1 MKQFGLNRGKELV
14 IWNLKCNDI
23 NMKRSLFIAV
33 LLFSL
38 TSFGSPEEGMWV
50 PMLIER
56 MNIQRMQDLGLKLT
70 AADIYSVNHSSLK
83 DAIVQFGS
91 GCTAEFVSPEGLILT
106 NHHCGL
112 GSIQRLSSINHDYLN
127 DGFWASSLEEE
138 LPCPGLSV
146 TLLVRM
152 EEVTQQVLSG
162 VDETMNQLVRNQ
174 IIGKNIVGI
183 EKAAKQ
189 GTHYDAKVRSFYYG
203 NQYYLFVNEVFKDV
217 RLVGAPPVSIGKFGG
232 DTDNWMWPRHTGD
245 FSIFRVYAGK
255 DNEPAEFSNENRP
268 YQPHRFLPVSIKGFQ
283 KDDFTFVYGY
293 PGSTR
298 EYLISDGV
306 DQIANKENPLRIK
319 LRQIRLDIMD
329 QAMDES
335 RLLRIKY
342 TGKAAGIAN
351 YWKKMMGETRGIK
364 KLNAVSRKRQ
374 EEQRFQAWADS
385 TAGTK
390 IKYGELLN
398 AFHAVYRDYHNP
410 QKAFIYFSEG
420 GQGIEIIKFVAGF
433 RELVKISKEKEA
445 SREKLEK
452 LIAGLKKSATDF
464 FKNYDVEID
473 IRVMQL
479 MLPEIATGM
488 ESEYLP
494 DIFNADKFL
503 KDRNYKEFAERN
515 MRISIFSDS
524 SRLMEFLNHY
534 QAKQVNRIA
543 KDQIFRLMSG
553 FYECND
559 RKIQPRINTLVS
571 KLDSLQRC
579 YMKGLMDMHQGKT
592 FYPDANST
600 LRVAFGKVD
609 GFTPADGVQ
618 YSGFTTLA
626 GVLEKEDSTV
636 YDYRVDARLKKL
648 CREQDFGRYADRDG
662 TMHVAFTAT
671 NHTSGG
677 NSGSPVLNAYG
688 ELIGLNFDR
697 NWEGTASDL
706 MYDPA
711 MCRNIT
717 LDIRYCLFI
726 IDKIGGCKR
735 LINEMEIR

>member
-1 MKQFGLNRGKELV
+1 MRR
-14 IWNLKCNDI
+14 II
-23 NMKRSLFIAV
+23 FIVV
-33 LLFSL
+33 LLLSL
-38 TSFGSPEEGMWV
+38 QSFGAPEEGMWV

-83 DAIVQFGS
+83 DAIVHFGS
-91 GCTAEFVSPEGLILT
+91 GCTAEFVSPQGLILT

-127 DGFWASSLEEE
+127 DGFWAHSYEEE
-138 LPCPGLSV
+138 LPCPGLTV

-152 EEVTQQVLSG
+152 EDVTQQVISG
-162 VDETMNQLVRNQ
+162 VDETMNQMVRNQ
-174 IIGKNIVGI
+174 IIGKNIAGI
-183 EKAAKQ
+183 EKSAVQ
-189 GTHYDAKVRSFYYG
+189 GTRYEAKVRSFFYG

-217 RLVGAPPVSIGKFGG
+217 RLVGAPPASIGKFGG

-245 FSIFRVYAGK
+245 FSIFRVYAGR
-255 DNEPAEFSNENRP
+255 DNEAAEFSTENRP
-268 YQPHRFLPVSIKGFQ
+268 YQPRQFLPVSIKGFQ

-306 DQIANKENPLRIK
+306 DQIANLENPLRIK

-329 QAMDES
+329 RAMDES

-342 TGKAAGIAN
+342 TAKAAGVAN
-351 YWKKMMGETRGIK
+351 YWKKMIGETRGIR
-364 KLNAVSRKRQ
+364 KLNAVSRKRL
-374 EEQRFQAWADS
+374 EEQRFQTWADS
-385 TAGTK
+385 TPGTK

-398 AFHAVYRDYHNP
+398 AFHAVYRDYRDP
-410 QKAFIYFSEG
+410 QNAFLYFSEG
-420 GQGIEIIKFVAGF
+420 GLGIEIVKFAAGF
-433 RELVKISKEKEA
+433 RELVKISKEKDS

-452 LIAGLKKSATDF
+452 ILTGLKKSSADF
-464 FKNYDVEID
+464 FKTYDLEID
-473 IRVMQL
+473 IKVMQSL
-479 MLPEIATGM
+479 LPEIAAGM

-494 DIFNADKFL
+494 CLFSSDKFL
-503 KDRNYKEFAERN
+503 KNGNYSAFSERN

-524 SRLMEFLNHY
+524 SRLMGFLEQY
-534 QAKQVNRIA
+534 QTKQVDRIE
-543 KDQIFRLMSG
+543 KDQIFRLMSD
-553 FYECND
+553 FYVCNEK
-559 RKIQPRINTLVS
+559 KIQPRVNALVS
-571 KLDSLQRC
+571 KLDSMQRC
-579 YMKGLMDMHQGKT
+579 YMMGLMEMHQGRT

-600 LRVAFGKVD
+600 LRLAFGKVD

-618 YSGFTTLA
+618 YSGFTTLT
-626 GVLEKEDSTV
+626 GVLEKEDSTI
-636 YDYRVDARLKKL
+636 YDYRVDPKLKKL
-648 CREQDFGRYADRDG
+648 YQEQDFGRYADRDG
-662 TMHVAFTAT
+662 SMHVAFTAT

-726 IDKIGGCKR
+726 IERVGECKR
-735 LINEMEIR
+735 LIDEMVIR